1 MARLI
6 LIVLLAWPVAAVA
19 QSDGRIELQ
28 QRLQQNQNQQQLRS
42 LERNIN
48 ADRTQLQIDNRMQQ
62 LRTNQRLNNPV
73 YTSPSVLPR

>member
-6 LIVLLAWPVAAVA
+6 LILLLAWPVAAAA
-19 QSDGRIELQ
+19 QSDGRVEMQ
-28 QRLQQNQNQQQLRS
+28 QRLQQNQNQQQFRS

-73 YTSPSVLPR
+73 YTPPSVLRR